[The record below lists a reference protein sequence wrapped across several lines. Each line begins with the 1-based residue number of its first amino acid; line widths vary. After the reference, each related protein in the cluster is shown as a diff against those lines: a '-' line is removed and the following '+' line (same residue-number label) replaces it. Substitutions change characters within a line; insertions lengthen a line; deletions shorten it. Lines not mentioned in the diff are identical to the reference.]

1 MSAGSYSLTAKAVY
15 DAGSTVASL
24 PVNVTVTP
32 SGTGGVLFSD
42 NFSSGALS
50 PWVSELGTWTVANGA
65 LNGSSP
71 LNSFGYA
78 YISTNGWSN
87 YTVQASIRFSMTN
100 GPWAGGIGGRL
111 NPTTGARYAAWV
123 YPEGSGGG
131 SAVIK
136 LVKWEG
142 WTSWGGTPMALASLP
157 GVGTNWHTVALA
169 FQGTNLTVSYDGVQ
183 EISVTDNDFDSVAP
197 YSSGGITAD
206 LWTYQA
212 PFTLFVANVL
222 VTALTVTNPAPT
234 LALTSPLNGANYT
247 APATI
252 TLAASVT
259 ANGHSITQVQ
269 YYNGPTLLGANT
281 SAPYSLTW
289 TNVRRWQLHLTAQAV
304 YDAGSTVA
312 SSPVNVTVTNPPPA
326 LALTSPLNGASYT
339 APTDHRPCRQRHPQR
354 PLNHPGPIL
363 QRGDA
368 PGRKHLRA
376 LQLDLDQLERWQLH
390 PHGAGSL

>member
-1 MSAGSYSLTAKAVY
+1 MSAGSYTLTAQAVYDAGSTVASSPVNVTVTNPAPTLALTSPLNGASYTAPATITLAASVTANGHSITQVQYYNGPTLLGANTSAPYSLTWTNVSAGSYSLTAQAVY

-42 NFSSGALS
+42 NFSAGLA
-50 PWVSELGTWTVANGA
+50 PWIAELGTWTVANGA

-71 LNSFGYA
+71 LNSSGYA
-78 YISTNGWSN
+78 YYNTNGWSN

-111 NPTTGARYAAWV
+111 NPTTGAHYAAWV

-142 WTSWGGTPMALASLP
+142 WTTWSGTPMAQASLP

-222 VTALTVTNPAPT
+222 VTANVVGLPAPWQ
-234 LALTSPLNGANYT
+234 T
-247 APATI
+247 AHRQR
-252 TLAASVT
+252 
-259 ANGHSITQVQ
+259 GCGRQCQHVQ
-269 YYNGPTLLGANT
+269 RHLHRQ
-281 SAPYSLTW
+281 
-289 TNVRRWQLHLTAQAV
+289 RR
-304 YDAGSTVA
+304 
-312 SSPVNVTVTNPPPA
+312 
-326 LALTSPLNGASYT
+326 
-339 APTDHRPCRQRHPQR
+339 RHPQR
-354 PLNHPGPIL
+354 H
-363 QRGDA
+363 R
-368 PGRKHLRA
+368 R
-376 LQLDLDQLERWQLH
+376 
-390 PHGAGSL
+390 